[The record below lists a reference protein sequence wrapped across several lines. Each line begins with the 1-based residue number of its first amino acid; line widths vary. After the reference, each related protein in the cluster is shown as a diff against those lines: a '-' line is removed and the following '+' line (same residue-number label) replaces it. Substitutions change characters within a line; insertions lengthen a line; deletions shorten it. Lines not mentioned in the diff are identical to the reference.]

1 MTVHWHAA
9 TAVVCFFG
17 VSTAAVHVSDNA
29 DGTYTNPVMMN
40 AHWSDPSVL
49 RVNTTYYLVTSSIE
63 TSPNL
68 QIMESTDLVN
78 WDVVGSVSRLWYSHT
93 VAGKLYIA

>member
-17 VSTAAVHVSDNA
+17 VSTAAVHVPDNA

-63 TSPNL
+63 TSPNSRGMNKKEKK
-68 QIMESTDLVN
+68 ITNNVGRSKPSVN
-78 WDVVGSVSRLWYSHT
+78 PNPKSG
-93 VAGKLYIA
+93 